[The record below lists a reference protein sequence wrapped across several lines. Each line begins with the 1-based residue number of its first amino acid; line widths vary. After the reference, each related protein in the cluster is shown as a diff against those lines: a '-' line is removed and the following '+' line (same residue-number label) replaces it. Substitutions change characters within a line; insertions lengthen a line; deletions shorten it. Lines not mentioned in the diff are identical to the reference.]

1 MPDPAGCTFAVAK
14 LSGATTIIATER
26 FPHRAAMAKHYGAD
40 EVLQCPLDEASAAV
54 KKSTGGRGC
63 DVVFEVA
70 GAVDTPT
77 AAASMCKKGGTLCVV
92 GICAADSVS
101 NAQDRLQTSCSRWD
115 AFADRWRC
123 LSDVGAALDGEACGA
138 DDQDGAADEAHLS
151 QMHRHCREGAGRS
164 EVSVPPG
171 TNKNRH
177 RH

>member
-1 MPDPAGCTFAVAK
+1 MAK

-101 NAQDRLQTSCSRWD
+101 TTARRRAVLAGMRLRMALS
-115 AFADRWRC
+115 FRC
-123 LSDVGAALDGEACGA
+123 RCGTRRRGARG
-138 DDQDGAADEAHLS
+138 
-151 QMHRHCREGAGRS
+151 
-164 EVSVPPG
+164 
-171 TNKNRH
+171 
-177 RH
+177 

>member
-1 MPDPAGCTFAVAK
+1 MAK

-101 NAQDRLQTSCSRWD
+101 TTACRRAVLAGMRAVS
-115 AFADRWRC
+115 FRC
-123 LSDVGAALDGEACGA
+123 RCGTRRR
-138 DDQDGAADEAHLS
+138 GV
-151 QMHRHCREGAGRS
+151 RG
-164 EVSVPPG
+164 
-171 TNKNRH
+171 
-177 RH
+177 

>member
-101 NAQDRLQTSCSRWD
+101 SLQT
-115 AFADRWRC
+115 
-123 LSDVGAALDGEACGA
+123 L
-138 DDQDGAADEAHLS
+138 ADELFS
-151 QMHRHCREGAGRS
+151 LGCVCRSMA
-164 EVSVPPG
+164 VSFRCRCG
-171 TNKNRH
+171 TR
-177 RH
+177 RRGVRG

>member
-1 MPDPAGCTFAVAK
+1 MPDPVGCTFAVAK

-101 NAQDRLQTSCSRWD
+101 TTACRRAVLAGMRLQIDGGVFQMSVRHSTARR
-115 AFADRWRC
+115 AGLTIKMVRRMKHTYPRC
-123 LSDVGAALDGEACGA
+123 IAIAEKGLVDL
-138 DDQDGAADEAHLS
+138 
-151 QMHRHCREGAGRS
+151 R
-164 EVSVPPG
+164 
-171 TNKNRH
+171 
-177 RH
+177 